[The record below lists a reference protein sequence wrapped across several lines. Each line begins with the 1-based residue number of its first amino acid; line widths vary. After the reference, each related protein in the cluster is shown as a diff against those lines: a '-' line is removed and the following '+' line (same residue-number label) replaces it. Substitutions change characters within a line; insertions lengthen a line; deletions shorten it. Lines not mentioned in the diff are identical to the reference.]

1 MKKTIRLLGP
11 ALIGG
16 QMRYPAEGGISV
28 DEDTADSLIAD
39 DLAEEVERVKPAK
52 GKASAD

>member
-28 DEDTADSLIAD
+28 DEETAESLIAD
-39 DLAEEVERVKPAK
+39 NLAEEVERVKPAK
-52 GKASAD
+52 GKTAAD